1 MKEEL
6 RWNLES
12 ARAELE
18 NTEAKLSWALEISNI
33 PSMEARTCLWGYAS
47 ATVCSQGK
55 NASLTELKS

>member
-12 ARAELE
+12 ARAELG

-33 PSMEARTCLWGYAS
+33 PSMEARLAYGVMPLLLFVAK
-47 ATVCSQGK
+47 GK
-55 NASLTELKS
+55 MLP